1 MLLKINNLWL
11 YALELILLDSVD
23 FFRYISSQLMES
35 VFERFYS
42 RTFIN
47 FYIHE
52 FVRYTLIIIV
62 VIKSVGILQTHIC

>member
-42 RTFIN
+42 RTFISRKN

-62 VIKSVGILQTHIC
+62 VIKSVGIL